1 VSASSGATADEVR
14 NERYDEQD
22 DEDPEQQARAFHGNA
37 RNPAE
42 AYRCGDQG
50 YDEKYDGIVKQ
61 TEARHRFLQW
71 ARM

>member
-1 VSASSGATADEVR
+1 MRWNVGRVR
-14 NERYDEQD
+14 ISKIVELETTQFAKRLVERKISLEFTQ
-22 DEDPEQQARAFHGNA
+22 
-37 RNPAE
+37 E
-42 AYRCGDQG
+42 AKDLLIEKG